1 MSARNLASR
10 FAATLGTVGQ
20 QSSFLENAAPGPEK
34 ILGRKRVGYDIVS
47 VTKTVVVTVMLRN
60 LRSAVALLTCG
71 CMVGYA
77 AVPASIGILVTDTP
91 ALVDGIPIRGNSTL
105 FSGNVVKAS
114 SAASSLRFA
123 DGSSLVLQPGA
134 QVRVFSDYSVL
145 EQGVATQTG
154 NDRRELIVDGL
165 TVASLSG
172 QGAVAAAWHDNSH
185 FEAVAEN
192 GPAEVRTPVGQL
204 VARLNPGERLTFT
217 TSVASPAQQKTPP
230 PPTGPPITVRGV
242 LRQEPEGEFKIT
254 NDSDGD
260 EYIVEGDIP
269 GNALGASVQLRG
281 NSTGVAP
288 NVMCHTPAAQ
298 GGSAPCQ
305 IITVHL
311 IRVLAAGST
320 KQERPDKEG
329 PAPTPTAETSHWH
342 SGTLII
348 IAAVAGGGALVA
360 VLALSAGKSSTP
372 STSAP

>member
-1 MSARNLASR
+1 
-10 FAATLGTVGQ
+10 LGTVGQ

-134 QVRVFSDYSVL
+134 QVRVFRDYSVL

-154 NDRRELIVDGL
+154 NVRRELIVDGL

-204 VARLNPGERLTFT
+204 VAR
-217 TSVASPAQQKTPP
+217 PAK
-230 PPTGPPITVRGV
+230 
-242 LRQEPEGEFKIT
+242 
-254 NDSDGD
+254 D
-260 EYIVEGDIP
+260 
-269 GNALGASVQLRG
+269 
-281 NSTGVAP
+281 
-288 NVMCHTPAAQ
+288 PAAAHWTAHYRQ
-298 GGSAPCQ
+298 GRSA
-305 IITVHL
+305 
-311 IRVLAAGST
+311 
-320 KQERPDKEG
+320 
-329 PAPTPTAETSHWH
+329 
-342 SGTLII
+342 SG
-348 IAAVAGGGALVA
+348 ARG
-360 VLALSAGKSSTP
+360 
-372 STSAP
+372 

>member
-1 MSARNLASR
+1 M
-10 FAATLGTVGQ
+10 
-20 QSSFLENAAPGPEK
+20 
-34 ILGRKRVGYDIVS
+34 
-47 VTKTVVVTVMLRN
+47 VTVMLRN
-60 LRSAVALLTCG
+60 LQSAVALLTCG

-77 AVPASIGILVTDTP
+77 AVPVSIGILVTDTP

-105 FSGNVVKAS
+105 FSGNVVKAA

-134 QVRVFSDYSVL
+134 QVRVFRDYSVL
-145 EQGVATQTG
+145 EHGDATQTG
-154 NDRRELIVDGL
+154 SDRRELIVDGL

-172 QGAVAAAWHDNSH
+172 QGAVAAGWRDNSH

-204 VARLNPGERLTFT
+204 VARLNPGERLSFT
-217 TSVASPAQQKTPP
+217 TSVASPAQQEAPP
-230 PPTGPPITVRGV
+230 PPAGPPITVRGI

-254 NDSDGD
+254 NDTDGE

-269 GNALGASVQLRG
+269 DNALGASVQIRG
-281 NSTGVAP
+281 NSTGAAT
-288 NVMCHTPAAQ
+288 NIMCHTPSAV

-305 IITVHL
+305 IIIAHS

-320 KQERPDKEG
+320 KQQGPKEEG
-329 PAPTPTAETSHWH
+329 PAPTPTAQSSHRQT
-342 SGTLII
+342 GTLII

-360 VLALSAGKSSTP
+360 LLALGQSSGNP

>member
-1 MSARNLASR
+1 
-10 FAATLGTVGQ
+10 
-20 QSSFLENAAPGPEK
+20 
-34 ILGRKRVGYDIVS
+34 
-47 VTKTVVVTVMLRN
+47 MLRN
-60 LRSAVALLTCG
+60 LQSAVALLTCG

-77 AVPASIGILVTDTP
+77 AVPVSIGILVTDTP
-91 ALVDGIPIRGNSTL
+91 AVVDGIPIRGNSTL
-105 FSGNVVKAS
+105 FSGNVVNAA
-114 SAASSLRFA
+114 SAASSLWFS

-134 QVRVFSDYSVL
+134 RVRVFRDHSVL

-154 NDRRELIVDGL
+154 SSKRELIVDGL

-172 QGAVAAAWHDNSH
+172 RGAVAASWHDNSH
-185 FEAVAEN
+185 FEAMAEN
-192 GPAEVRTPVGQL
+192 GPAEVRTPLGEL

-217 TSVASPAQQKTPP
+217 SIVPSPAQQEAPP
-230 PPTGPPITVRGV
+230 PPTGPPITVRGI

-254 NDSDGD
+254 NDADGE

-281 NSTGVAP
+281 NSAGIAT

-305 IITVHL
+305 IIIAHL
-311 IRVLAAGST
+311 IRVLAAGSNKQGGPNQEVAKQT
-320 KQERPDKEG
+320 APKPKAPIQKGPNPEGPNQEGPNPEGPNQQGSKQEASKREG
-329 PAPTPTAETSHWH
+329 PKEEGQAPTPTAESSRWH

-360 VLALSAGKSSTP
+360 VLALGSGKGSTP

>member
-1 MSARNLASR
+1 VR
-10 FAATLGTVGQ
+10 
-20 QSSFLENAAPGPEK
+20 
-34 ILGRKRVGYDIVS
+34 RKRVGYDMVS

-60 LRSAVALLTCG
+60 LQSAVALLTCG

-91 ALVDGIPIRGNSTL
+91 ALIDGIPIRGNSTL

-134 QVRVFSDYSVL
+134 QVRVFRDHSIL

-154 NDRRELIVDGL
+154 NNKRELIVDGL

-172 QGAVAAAWHDNSH
+172 QGTVAAAWHDNSH

-192 GPAEVRTPVGQL
+192 GPAEVRTPVGQV
-204 VARLNPGERLTFT
+204 VAHLNPGERLTFT
-217 TSVASPAQQKTPP
+217 TSVASPAQHDAPTTPP
-230 PPTGPPITVRGV
+230 GPSITGRGI

-254 NDSDGD
+254 DDADGE
-260 EYIVEGDIP
+260 EYIVEGNIP
-269 GNALGASVQLRG
+269 GNALGASIQLRG
-281 NSTGVAP
+281 NTAGIAT
-288 NVMCHTPAAQ
+288 NVMCRTPSAQ

-320 KQERPDKEG
+320 KQEGPNKEG
-329 PAPTPTAETSHWH
+329 PAPTPAAETSHWH
-342 SGTLII
+342 SGTIVV

-360 VLALSAGKSSTP
+360 LLALSSGKSSTP

>member
-1 MSARNLASR
+1 
-10 FAATLGTVGQ
+10 
-20 QSSFLENAAPGPEK
+20 
-34 ILGRKRVGYDIVS
+34 
-47 VTKTVVVTVMLRN
+47 MLRN
-60 LRSAVALLTCG
+60 LQSAVALLTCG

-77 AVPASIGILVTDTP
+77 AVPVSIGILVTDTP
-91 ALVDGIPIRGNSTL
+91 AIVDGIPIRGNSTL
-105 FSGNVVKAS
+105 FSGNIVKAS
-114 SAASSLRFA
+114 SAPSSLRFA

-134 QVRVFSDYSVL
+134 QVRVFRDRSVL

-154 NDRRELIVDGL
+154 SDKRQLIVDGL

-172 QGAVAAAWHDNSH
+172 QGAVAAAWRDNSH

-217 TSVASPAQQKTPP
+217 TSVASPAQQEAPAPP
-230 PPTGPPITVRGV
+230 AGPSITVRGI

-254 NDSDGD
+254 DDTDGE
-260 EYIVEGDIP
+260 EYIVEVAGTMP
-269 GNALGASVQLRG
+269 NNALGSSVQLRG
-281 NSTGVAP
+281 NFTGVST
-288 NVMCHTPAAQ
+288 NIMCHTRSAQ

-305 IITVHL
+305 MITAHL

-320 KQERPDKEG
+320 RQQGPKEEG
-329 PAPTPTAETSHWH
+329 PAPTPAAEASHWH
-342 SGTLII
+342 NGTLII

-360 VLALSAGKSSTP
+360 VLALSGGKGSTP